1 MKKKIKYKQ
10 NQPAKRPSAVIPAKV
25 KSGSWTFYS
34 LAIILLISFII
45 YLPVFNNQL
54 LAWDDDNYI
63 KNNPLI
69 YSINFKD
76 IFSEYVMGNYHP
88 LTILTFAIEYQFFGL
103 NETGYHVINLLLH
116 LLNVVLV
123 FYVINLLVN
132 KPIVALVAALLF
144 AIHPLHVES
153 VAWAAE
159 LKDLLYT
166 FFFLASYILY
176 LKYLTS
182 QQKKLYLFS
191 LFLFCLSLLSKAMAV
206 SLPVVLLLTDYF
218 KGRKINSKVLLEKLP
233 FLLLSLGFGVVA
245 IWAQKS
251 SGAIEVV
258 NFGFLQRIV
267 FACYGFIMY
276 IFQLFFPLHLSAY
289 YPYPIKNTESIP
301 AQYYLYPI
309 LFAGMIIAVFYSLR
323 FTKKFF
329 FGLGFFAVTIFL
341 VLQLLPVGGAIIA
354 DRYSYIPSIGIFYLA
369 GEGFN
374 LLLNKKLKV
383 PAFGLLALFA
393 VFFSVKTYTRCNI
406 WNNDL
411 TLWDDVISKYQTV
424 PIAYN
429 NRGFIYLHEG
439 KNDLALKDFNKAIE
453 LKPDNAKAYNNR
465 GTLYMNENKN
475 DEALKD
481 FDKAIEFMPAHE
493 GFHISRGNALKNKN
507 RIDEAFME
515 YNKALSL
522 RPGFAEA
529 FYSRGILFM
538 NQGKN
543 SQAIEEYSK
552 AIGSNPNY
560 IEAYLNR
567 GNSFR
572 DNKQFDDALKDYEKA
587 IRLNPNFALAYFNR
601 GTLFMNRTMNELA
614 QKDFDKAIE
623 LNPGYV
629 QAYHNKGNIFYS
641 EKKHEEA
648 IVNYS
653 KAIKIKPDYAVSY
666 YSRALAEYYSGKKD
680 AACLDFKSA
689 LNLGYQS
696 ATAAILQLCNSN

>member
-10 NQPAKRPSAVIPAKV
+10 NQPSKRAPTVIPTMR
-25 KSGSWTFYS
+25 KSDKWKYYS
-34 LAIILLISFII
+34 LAIILLISFVI
-45 YLPVFNNQL
+45 YLPVFNNKL
-54 LAWDDDNYI
+54 LAWDDDLYI
-63 KNNPLI
+63 KNNPLV
-69 YSINFKD
+69 YSINLKD
-76 IFSEYVMGNYHP
+76 IFSQYVMGNYHP

-116 LLNVVLV
+116 LLNVFLV

-132 KPIVALVAALLF
+132 KPTVALVASLLF
-144 AIHPLHVES
+144 GIHPLHVES

-176 LKYLTS
+176 LKYLTL
-182 QQKKLYLFS
+182 QQKKLYVFS
-191 LFLFCLSLLSKAMAV
+191 LLLFCLSLLSKAMAA
-206 SLPVVLLLTDYF
+206 SLPVVLILTDYF
-218 KGRKINSKVLLEKLP
+218 KGRKINGKVLLEKLP
-233 FLLLSLGFGVVA
+233 FILLSIAFGIVA
-245 IWAQKS
+245 VWAQKS
-251 SGAIEVV
+251 SGATEVV
-258 NFGFLQRIV
+258 NFDLLQRIV

-276 IFQLFFPLHLSAY
+276 IVQLFFPLHLSAY
-289 YPYPIKNTESIP
+289 YPYPIKSTESMP
-301 AQYYLYPI
+301 AHYYLYPI
-309 LFAGMIIAVFYSLR
+309 LFAGLIIAVFYSLR

-329 FGLGFFAVTIFL
+329 FGIGFFAITIFL

-354 DRYSYIPSIGIFYLA
+354 DRYSYIPSIGIFFLA
-369 GEGFN
+369 GEGFD
-374 LLLNKKLKV
+374 LLLNKKFRV
-383 PAFGLLALFA
+383 PAFSLLAIITI
-393 VFFSVKTYTRCNI
+393 FFSIRTYNRCNI

-429 NRGFIYLHEG
+429 NRGLIYLNQG
-439 KNDLALKDFNKAIE
+439 KNDTALMDFNKAIE
-453 LKPDNAKAYNNR
+453 LKPDYAKAYNNR
-465 GTLYMNENKN
+465 GALYMNENKN
-475 DEALKD
+475 DEALKN
-481 FDKAIEFMPAHE
+481 FDKAIEFMPSFE

-507 RIDEAFME
+507 RIEEAFME
-515 YNKALSL
+515 YDKALSL
-522 RPGFAEA
+522 RADFAEA

-552 AIGSNPNY
+552 AIGLNPNY

-572 DNKQFDDALKDYEKA
+572 ENKQFDDALKDYEKV
-587 IRLNPNFALAYFNR
+587 IKLDPGFSLAYFNR

-629 QAYHNKGNIFYS
+629 QAFHNKGNIFYN
-641 EKKHEEA
+641 EKKYEEA
-648 IVNYS
+648 ISNYS
-653 KAIKIKPDYAVSY
+653 RAIKIKPDYAVSF
-666 YSRALAEYYSGKKD
+666 YSRALAEFYSGKKD
-680 AACLDFKSA
+680 AACLDLKSA
-689 LNLGYQS
+689 VNLGYQ
-696 ATAAILQLCNSN
+696 AAAAAIPQVCN